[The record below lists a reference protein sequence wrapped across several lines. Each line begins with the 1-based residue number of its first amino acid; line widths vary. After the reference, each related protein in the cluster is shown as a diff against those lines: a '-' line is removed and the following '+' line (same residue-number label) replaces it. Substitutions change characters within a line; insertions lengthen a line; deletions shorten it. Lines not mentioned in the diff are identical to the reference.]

1 MLYFSSKLSPT
12 VYMCGQHE
20 RLVYRVCYVWGRR
33 GARSAASDHSAFCP
47 SMFPATC
54 VPRPHVC
61 SQRSDVCSRWSGC
74 CYTQRVGGFLGVS
87 PLQPA
92 HCSAL
97 CIHAPLTLLW
107 LLVRSRRGGV
117 DFAYEWGRGGFP
129 EILPTT
135 YYHFPGTRG
144 SIVGLILDI
153 QRSSGH
159 VLDVL
164 CICGR

>member
-1 MLYFSSKLSPT
+1 MSGAGGEPGLQHLITQLSAPPCSLPPVFQDLT
-12 VYMCGQHE
+12 
-20 RLVYRVCYVWGRR
+20 
-33 GARSAASDHSAFCP
+33 SAAGNL
-47 SMFPATC
+47 MFAVGGVAAATL
-54 VPRPHVC
+54 RA
-61 SQRSDVCSRWSGC
+61 
-74 CYTQRVGGFLGVS
+74 GGFLGVS
-87 PLQPA
+87 PPQPA